1 MPRDS
6 RTTKA
11 GLLRAATD
19 EFAAH
24 GIAGARVDRIAA
36 AAGYNKNL
44 IYVHFG
50 SKERLFD
57 AVYEAAVTEILAAAP
72 FDADDLPG
80 YAGALFDF
88 HVAHPH
94 LLRLARWHGLE
105 RPGEVLPLA
114 ERAGAEKLR
123 LLSAAQGDGRVDAGL
138 PPRAMLALLVGIAT
152 TWGDGGPEPGA
163 GAGSAAETAARRH
176 AVVVAVGRLTR
187 PYGAREGTPPAGGAP
202 GEVPAPAAEVPAPHA
217 L

>member
-11 GLLRAATD
+11 SLLRAATD

-24 GIAGARVDRIAA
+24 GIAGARVDRIAG

-50 SKERLFD
+50 GKEQLFD
-57 AVYEAAVTEILAAAP
+57 AVYEKAVEEILAAAP

-88 HVAHPH
+88 HLAHPH
-94 LLRLARWHGLE
+94 LMRLARWHSLE
-105 RPGEVLPLA
+105 RPGEGLPIA
-114 ERAGAEKLR
+114 EKANAEKLR
-123 LLSAAQGDGRVDAGL
+123 LLSEAQGDGRVHTGL
-138 PPRAMLALLVGIAT
+138 PPRAVLSLLVGMAT
-152 TWGDGGPEPGA
+152 TWSEGSPEPA
-163 GAGSAAETAARRH
+163 SAADDAAETAARRH
-176 AVVVAVGRLTR
+176 AVVVAVGRLVR
-187 PYGAREGTPPAGGAP
+187 PR
-202 GEVPAPAAEVPAPHA
+202 
-217 L
+217 

>member
-1 MPRDS
+1 VPRDS

-19 EFAAH
+19 EFADH

-57 AVYEAAVTEILAAAP
+57 AVYEAAVEEILDAAP

-88 HVAHPH
+88 DLAHPH
-94 LLRLARWHGLE
+94 LMRLARWHGLE
-105 RPGEVLPLA
+105 RPGEGLPIA
-114 ERAGAEKLR
+114 EKANAEKLR

-138 PPRAMLALLVGIAT
+138 PPRLLLALLVGLAT
-152 TWGDGGPEPGA
+152 TWSEGGPEP
-163 GAGSAAETAARRH
+163 AGSLGSATEIAARRH
-176 AVVVAVGRLTR
+176 AVVVSVGRLTR
-187 PYGAREGTPPAGGAP
+187 PPGAG
-202 GEVPAPAAEVPAPHA
+202 
-217 L
+217 

>member
-50 SKERLFD
+50 SKEQLFD
-57 AVYEAAVTEILAAAP
+57 AVYEAAVADILAAAP

-88 HVAHPH
+88 HFAHPH
-94 LLRLARWHGLE
+94 LMRLARWHSLE

-114 ERAGAEKLR
+114 ERANAEKLR

-138 PPRAMLALLVGIAT
+138 PPQAMLALLVGMAT
-152 TWGDGGPEPGA
+152 TWGEGSPEPGGA
-163 GAGSAAETAARRH
+163 AGSAAEIAARRH
-176 AVVVAVGRLTR
+176 AVVVSVGRLTR
-187 PYGAREGTPPAGGAP
+187 PYGAGPAD
-202 GEVPAPAAEVPAPHA
+202 APAA
-217 L
+217 